1 MPETAMPG
9 FVMLAHRRL
18 DRAAEV
24 ARHLALSGCPVAVHV
39 DARTSAGEHARM
51 VAALADVPGIL
62 FVPRQPTPWGGW
74 GLVVATEVA
83 AAQLLA
89 DHPRVTH
96 VALISG
102 SCLPLRRV
110 DELRAFLAARPGT
123 DFIESV
129 AVEDVP
135 WAQGGLDAERFT
147 LHFPFDWQR
156 QRRLFDQ
163 AVAVQRRLGVRRRVA
178 DGIVP
183 HLGSQ
188 WWCLTRPTL
197 QAILSHPRR
206 AELARYFARVWIP
219 DESWFQTLARLVAP
233 RIESRSLTFSRFDV
247 KGRPRVFY
255 DDHLQLLRATDCFLA
270 RKIWPGADGL
280 YRHLLAPAYA
290 MPRDGDPA
298 PSVVEPVLAT
308 MAARRLEGR
317 PGLWSAG
324 RYPDAAR
331 AEPVTAAPHAVLV
344 GVTATLPGV
353 ADWLTAAQGARVH
366 GRLFAPDGVQFAG
379 GDAVGPGGLSVA
391 AALRDHDPRA
401 FLRNLV
407 WATRGE
413 MQVWS
418 LDPADTSAIVPVVAG
433 DRHARVVAVTGTWV
447 IGLWQAGVGATL
459 ARADA
464 VALMRAEDEM
474 MARLTAPGAAAQ
486 VNLRTLG
493 AALSDPSGLLAD
505 LVAMVLPGPLAIGDD
520 APLPAALQVSPDLV
534 AFVTALRDLG
544 VPPRAVGDLA
554 PLAAAMVTPPRARP
568 RRARRED

>member
-1 MPETAMPG
+1 MSTGAVNPG

-18 DRAAEV
+18 DRAGEV
-24 ARHLALSGCPVAVHV
+24 AAHLARAGCPVAVHV
-39 DARTSAGEHARM
+39 DARTLDSDHARL
-51 VAALADVPGIL
+51 AAMLSGEPGIVP
-62 FVPRQPTPWGGW
+62 VPRQPTPWGSW
-74 GLVVATEVA
+74 GLVAATEAA

-89 DHPRVTH
+89 DHPNVTH

-102 SCLPLRRV
+102 SCLPLRPV

-135 WAQGGLDAERFT
+135 WAQGGLDVERFT
-147 LHFPFDWQR
+147 LRFPFDWQR
-156 QRRLFDQ
+156 QRRLFDR
-163 AVAVQRRLGVRRRVA
+163 AVAVQRRIGLRRRIP

-188 WWCLTRPTL
+188 WWCLTRATL

-206 AELARYFARVWIP
+206 ADLARYFARVWIP
-219 DESWFQTLARLVAP
+219 DESWFQTMVRLVSS

-270 RKIWPGADGL
+270 RKIWPGAAGL

-290 MPRDGDPA
+290 MPRDTDPA
-298 PSVVEPVLAT
+298 PSAVEPVLAA
-308 MAARRLEGR
+308 MAARRLKGR

-331 AEPVTAAPHAVLV
+331 DEPETAAPHAVLV
-344 GVTATLPGV
+344 GVAEAVPGV
-353 ADWLTAAQGARVH
+353 AEWLTAARGARVH
-366 GRLFAPDGVQFAG
+366 GRLFAPEGAQFADG
-379 GDAVGPGGLSVA
+379 AAVGPGGLSA
-391 AALRDHDPRA
+391 TPALRDYDPRA

-413 MQVWS
+413 TQVWS
-418 LDPADTSAIVPVVAG
+418 LDPADTPDIVPVVAG
-433 DRHARVVAVTGTWV
+433 DRQARVVAVTGTWV
-447 IGLWQAGVGATL
+447 IGLWRAGVGAAA
-459 ARADA
+459 ARTQA
-464 VALMRAEDEM
+464 VALMRAEDVM
-474 MARLTAPGAAAQ
+474 LARLRAPGSAAQ
-486 VNLRTLG
+486 VQLRTLG
-493 AALSDPSGLLAD
+493 AALSDPARLLAD
-505 LVAMVLPGPLAIGDD
+505 LAAAVPAGPLAVEDD
-520 APLPAALQVSPDLV
+520 TPLPDVLPVPADLM

-544 VPPRAVGDLA
+544 VPPRTVGEL
-554 PLAAAMVTPPRARP
+554 PVAAAAPGRPRP